1 MTTLREKRHRQC
13 LDSIGRL
20 TEQRELAFR
29 RLAIVQNRLTD
40 ERRRLTRLQKELP
53 KKVHPANIESAMLYG
68 KAQTMGIVH
77 DVAAVQRDAPPI
89 EDMPPPKQQ
98 AVDSGDVE
106 LSIPDFL
113 WRGPLAKDAA
123 ARAEIEAEQAA
134 RKAVKTK
141 ARIAK
146 MKATQSGETRRM
158 PLTGRAA
165 LKRIREG

>member
-20 TEQRELAFR
+20 TEQREHAFR
-29 RLAIVQNRLTD
+29 RLAILHNRLAD
-40 ERRRLTRLQKELP
+40 ERRRLARLQKELP
-53 KKVHPANIESAMLYG
+53 KRELKLQPVDTSDIPETGEEFFKTAKLVVPVGTN
-68 KAQTMGIVH
+68 T
-77 DVAAVQRDAPPI
+77 APGGVTLVSDP
-89 EDMPPPKQQ
+89 D
-98 AVDSGDVE
+98 

-113 WRGPLAKDAA
+113 RRGPLPKDAV

-146 MKATQSGETRRM
+146 MKANLTDETRRM
-158 PLTGRAA
+158 PLTGKAA